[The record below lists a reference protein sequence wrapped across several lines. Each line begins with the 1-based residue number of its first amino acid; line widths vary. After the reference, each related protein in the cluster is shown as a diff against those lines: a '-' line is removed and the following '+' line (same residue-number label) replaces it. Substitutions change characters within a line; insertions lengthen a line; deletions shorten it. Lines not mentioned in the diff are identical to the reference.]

1 MINKTEYEKISELIK
16 KGDLDKLQEFIDLSY
31 EKGNKKYLLEARDA
45 LITYLNYYPQSFI
58 KYLDDTSSKTREN
71 PLVEAIFCI
80 KPRSNKLI
88 ITDNVTGGFI
98 LYNDDI
104 IDGSLTQREHMLKD
118 SGFTLSPSVTYAQN
132 KSVGIIIKKINEIE
146 ELKKKNKYRLV
157 ADEEI
162 TKREVGVYGK
172 GASHPHYFER
182 TRFNSFK
189 LLGDDIKLYV
199 SSPKSEP
206 CLYGESSKGKGFVL
220 GLRK

>member
-1 MINKTEYEKISELIK
+1 MINRSEYEKISELIK

-58 KYLDDTSSKTREN
+58 KYLDDTSSREN
-71 PLVEAIFCI
+71 PLVESLFGM
-80 KPRSNKLI
+80 KPRSKKLI

-98 LYNDDI
+98 LNNDEI
-104 IDGSLTQREHMLKD
+104 IDGSSTQKEHMLRK
-118 SGFTLSPSVTYAQN
+118 SGLSLSTGVTYTQN
-132 KSVGIIIKKINEIE
+132 KNSEILIDKFKEISEAKKT
-146 ELKKKNKYRLV
+146 NKLRLV
-157 ADEEI
+157 SDEEI
-162 TKREVGVYGK
+162 TKREVCVYGK
-172 GASHPHYFER
+172 GYAHPHYFER

-199 SSPKSEP
+199 SSPKSIAM
-206 CLYGESSKGKGFVL
+206 LYGESSKGKGFVL